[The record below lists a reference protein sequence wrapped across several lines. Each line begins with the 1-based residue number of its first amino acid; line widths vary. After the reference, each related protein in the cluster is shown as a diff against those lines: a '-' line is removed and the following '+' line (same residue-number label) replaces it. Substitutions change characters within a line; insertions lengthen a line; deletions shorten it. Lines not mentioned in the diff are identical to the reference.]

1 MNRVPENKD
10 DTSFALDVRTDMNRY
25 RDALVGILRDVYM
38 ARPEMAPRVHSL
50 IYRCDGVIAL
60 TNRLESN
67 AIELGEAKEL
77 IGKKVSELM
86 QLTED
91 FLEDLSETM
100 EDNNSKEARYEG
112 AAS

>member
-1 MNRVPENKD
+1 M
-10 DTSFALDVRTDMNRY
+10 DVRTDMNRY

-60 TNRLESN
+60 TNRMESN
-67 AIELGEAKEL
+67 TIDPGEAREL
-77 IGKKVSELM
+77 IGKRVGELM

-100 EDNNSKEARYEG
+100 DDGNKESYYEG

>member
-1 MNRVPENKD
+1 MTED
-10 DTSFALDVRTDMNRY
+10 QDESTFAMDVRTDMHRY

-38 ARPEMAPRVHSL
+38 ARPEMAPRVHTL

-60 TNRLESN
+60 TNKLESN
-67 AIELGEAKEL
+67 TIALGEAKEL

-86 QLTED
+86 QLTEE
-91 FLEDLSETM
+91 FLEDLSESM
-100 EDNNSKEARYEG
+100 EDGNRREPYFEG

>member
-1 MNRVPENKD
+1 MARLP
-10 DTSFALDVRTDMNRY
+10 DTQDERTFATDVRTDMNRY

-67 AIELGEAKEL
+67 TIDLGEAREL

-100 EDNNSKEARYEG
+100 EEGNKESYFEG

>member
-1 MNRVPENKD
+1 M
-10 DTSFALDVRTDMNRY
+10 DVRTDMNRY

-60 TNRLESN
+60 TNRMESN
-67 AIELGEAKEL
+67 AIDPGEAKEL
-77 IGKKVSELM
+77 IGQKVSELM
-86 QLTED
+86 ELTED
-91 FLEDLSETM
+91 FLEDLSKTM
-100 EDNNSKEARYEG
+100 EDGNKEAYFEG

>member
-1 MNRVPENKD
+1 MPENQD
-10 DTSFALDVRTDMNRY
+10 EVTFATDVRTDMNKY

-60 TNRLESN
+60 TNTLESN
-67 AIELGEAKEL
+67 KIGLGEAKEL
-77 IGKKVSELM
+77 IGKKVGELM
-86 QLTED
+86 RLTED

-100 EDNNSKEARYEG
+100 DETKKEPYFEG

>member
-1 MNRVPENKD
+1 MPDKQDES
-10 DTSFALDVRTDMNRY
+10 TFAMDVRTDMHRY

-67 AIELGEAKEL
+67 SIGIGEAKEL

-100 EDNNSKEARYEG
+100 EDGSKKESYFEG